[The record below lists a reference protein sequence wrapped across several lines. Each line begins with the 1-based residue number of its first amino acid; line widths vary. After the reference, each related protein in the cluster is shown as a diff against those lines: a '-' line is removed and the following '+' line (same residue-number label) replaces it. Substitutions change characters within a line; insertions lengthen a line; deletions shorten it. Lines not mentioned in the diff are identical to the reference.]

1 MAPAA
6 LRPTLVVVVLALLGG
21 SLAGPGATGVAGAT
35 EAPTACPAPRALLE
49 ATWPFGAAVPAG
61 VDGPTATHG
70 SYEPV
75 PPAATHAGPDT
86 DGDGQP
92 DEIEFIGDTM
102 VITRGSG
109 TVTLQ
114 GPSWSWPSTRWA
126 NAANRAADLDGDGRD
141 ELWTDVTAVNGN
153 PAPWNAGIWILPGD
167 LPDGTYQE
175 QEVAVP
181 FYATSVVGD
190 LTGDGR
196 NDLQVPGPPTGF
208 KVFNKVRYASVE
220 DLTTATPGEIEEMST
235 DIAAGRTD
243 IDGDGELDTVFHAD
257 HTSAGGLASV
267 HLSATGSVLPLGD
280 RALRASTWVTT
291 TDTRS
296 FVVFGFAY
304 PSVIPPT
311 PDQHAASF
319 QIQLR
324 CAAPWTAKTTELLLG
339 RAPGP
344 GERAIVP
351 DDSDPSPTLRR
362 WFVAVG
368 LVSAEGRTKAVHDRF
383 RWLLG
388 RSADPSALRYWV
400 AALTE
405 RRRTTEHLT
414 ASALGSSERFRRSG
428 GTTSAWVDGL
438 YRDLVGRASDPSG
451 RAYWVRQAA
460 TVGRERAAARFLAS
474 TSVRRARVAATYQAV
489 LQRSPTIA
497 ECDAGVALIAAGG
510 EDSLLQTVASSD
522 ESYLAG
528 R

>member
-1 MAPAA
+1 
-6 LRPTLVVVVLALLGG
+6 V
-21 SLAGPGATGVAGAT
+21 
-35 EAPTACPAPRALLE
+35 
-49 ATWPFGAAVPAG
+49 
-61 VDGPTATHG
+61 
-70 SYEPV
+70 
-75 PPAATHAGPDT
+75 THAGPDT

-92 DEIEFIGDTM
+92 DDITFVDNTM

-114 GPSWSWPSTRWA
+114 APSWSQPSTRWA

-141 ELWTDVTAVNGN
+141 ELWTDVTQVNNN
-153 PAPWNAGIWILPGD
+153 PVPWNAGIWILPGD

-181 FYATSVVGD
+181 FYATTVAGD

-196 NDLQVPGPPTGF
+196 NDLQVPGPATGF

-220 DLTTATPGEIEEMST
+220 DLTAATPDEIWDMTT
-235 DIAAGRTD
+235 DIAAGRAD
-243 IDGDGELDTVFHAD
+243 VDGDGEPDTVFHAD
-257 HTSAGGLASV
+257 HTSAGGVASV
-267 HLSATGSVLPLGD
+267 HLSASGAVVPLGD
-280 RALRASTWVTT
+280 RALLASTWVTK

-304 PSVIPPT
+304 PSVLAPT

-324 CAAPWTAKTTELLLG
+324 CAAPWTARTTELLLG
-339 RAPGP
+339 RAPGA
-344 GERAIVP
+344 GERAIVA

-368 LVSAEGRTKAVHDRF
+368 LTSSEGRTKAVHDRF

-388 RSADPSALRYWV
+388 RSADPAAVRYWV
-400 AALTE
+400 SALTE

-414 ASALGSSERFRRSG
+414 ASLLGSNERFRRSG
-428 GTTSAWVDGL
+428 GTTNAWVDRL
-438 YRDLVGRASDPSG
+438 YQDLLGRPSDASG
-451 RAYWVRQAA
+451 RAYWVGQAA
-460 TVGRERAAARFLAS
+460 SVGRERAAARFLAS
-474 TSVRRARVAATYQAV
+474 SSVRRARVAATYQAV
-489 LQRSPTIA
+489 LERSPTTA
-497 ECDAGVALIAAGG
+497 ERDAGVALLAAGG
-510 EDSLLQTVASSD
+510 EEPLLTSLASSD